1 LSKIKRYLE
10 NIIAYNIEYFYLF
23 VVWLKTYDKD
33 FLGSIGVIL
42 VISLVSKEDEHRRE
56 LFSANKMM
64 QTG

>member
-42 VISLVSKEDEHRRE
+42 VIVSKEDEHRRE